1 MKIETG
7 YLYHIKDSFFE
18 CAKDARLMIN
28 HKQNRKRP
36 TYFAIKE
43 GEIFWFIPL
52 STKVDKYKMIIQ
64 KKIERNGY
72 CDSIVI
78 GKILNSESAILIQ
91 NAFPII
97 EKYIDHVHKEGD
109 VTVMLD
115 RDLQKIILRKFKLLL
130 SLKNKGINLFFT
142 DIDKL
147 KKLMLSELK
156 KDKIFS

>member
-43 GEIFWFIPL
+43 VL
-52 STKVDKYKMIIQ
+52 K

-72 CDSIVI
+72 CDSIII

-115 RDLQKIILRKFKLLL
+115 KDLQKIILRKFKLLL

>member
-18 CAKDARLMIN
+18 CAKDARLRIN

-43 GEIFWFIPL
+43 GDIFWFIPL

-64 KKIERNGY
+64 KKIERNSY

-109 VTVMLD
+109 VAVMLD
-115 RDLQKIILRKFKLLL
+115 KDLQKNILRKFKLLL

>member
-109 VTVMLD
+109 EVLCLD
-115 RDLQKIILRKFKLLL
+115 KKLQNLIFKKFKLLMN
-130 SLKNKGINLFFT
+130 LKNNGINLFVV
-142 DIDKL
+142 DIDKI
-147 KKLMLSELK
+147 KKKMLMELQK
-156 KDKIFS
+156 NKIKC

>member
-7 YLYHIKDSFFE
+7 YLYHIKDEYF
-18 CAKDARLMIN
+18 KIVNDKHLMLN
-28 HKQNRKRP
+28 HKNNRTR
-36 TYFAIKE
+36 TSYFVLNDE
-43 GEIFWFIPL
+43 NIFWLIPF
-52 STKVDKYKMIIQ
+52 SSKIEKYKKIIHDIYKKYNRCDFILI
-64 KKIERNGY
+64 KKIFNK
-72 CDSIVI
+72 D
-78 GKILNSESAILIQ
+78 SAILIQ

-115 RDLQKIILRKFKLLL
+115 KDLQKIILRKFKLLL

>member
-1 MKIETG
+1 M
-7 YLYHIKDSFFE
+7 LFRS
-18 CAKDARLMIN
+18 
-28 HKQNRKRP
+28 
-36 TYFAIKE
+36 
-43 GEIFWFIPL
+43 
-52 STKVDKYKMIIQ
+52 
-64 KKIERNGY
+64 
-72 CDSIVI
+72 
-78 GKILNSESAILIQ
+78 NSESAILIQ

-115 RDLQKIILRKFKLLL
+115 KDLQKIILRKFKLLL

>member
-36 TYFAIKE
+36 TYFAIK
-43 GEIFWFIPL
+43 
-52 STKVDKYKMIIQ
+52 KVLK

-78 GKILNSESAILIQ
+78 GKILNSECFSH
-91 NAFPII
+91 
-97 EKYIDHVHKEGD
+97 Y
-109 VTVMLD
+109 
-115 RDLQKIILRKFKLLL
+115 RKVY
-130 SLKNKGINLFFT
+130 
-142 DIDKL
+142 
-147 KKLMLSELK
+147 
-156 KDKIFS
+156 